1 MKVFGYEAEFK
12 DSVYID
18 YLLFKDKKKKVF
30 IIQFEVSRLFSS
42 WTYHVDKCPQISF
55 RKMITEQLTM
65 SRSLEWTI
73 TLFQVKTA

>member
-18 YLLFKDKKKKVF
+18 YVLLKDKKKKKVF
-30 IIQFEVSRLFSS
+30 IIQFEVSRLFSR

-65 SRSLEWTI
+65 SRSLE
-73 TLFQVKTA
+73 